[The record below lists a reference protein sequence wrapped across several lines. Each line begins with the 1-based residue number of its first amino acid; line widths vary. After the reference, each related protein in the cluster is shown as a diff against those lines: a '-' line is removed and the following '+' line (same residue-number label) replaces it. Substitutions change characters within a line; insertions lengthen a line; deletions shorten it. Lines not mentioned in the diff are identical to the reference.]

1 MPPPLRHDAETFY
14 VETHYER
21 MARRPGGS
29 PRDEALAAAQLQIDE
44 LKVGFID
51 WLSRQLKQLSGALAE
66 LDADPSV
73 TSQMEH
79 AYHLCAQVQD
89 VGTTMGFSLVTFVA
103 KTLCEV
109 LDSIRAGAIYDK
121 EMIDCHINA
130 LFYVAKEPHRNLT
143 QEQIA
148 ELSGGLRR
156 HAGIASII
164 PGKHDA

>member
-1 MPPPLRHDAETFY
+1 MQPPPRHDAETFY

-44 LKVGFID
+44 LKAGFLD
-51 WLSRQLKQLSGALAE
+51 WLNPQLKQLSGALAD

-73 TSQMEH
+73 TSLAER
-79 AYHLCAQVQD
+79 ACHLCAQVQD
-89 VGTTMGFSLVTFVA
+89 VGTTMGFSVVTFVA
-103 KTLCEV
+103 KTLCDV
-109 LDSIRAGAIYDK
+109 LESIKAGAIYEK
-121 EMIDCHINA
+121 EMIDCHVNA
-130 LFYVAKEPHRNLT
+130 LLYVAKNPHRNLT

-156 HAGIASII
+156 VAGIASII
-164 PGKHDA
+164 PGKDAA